1 MPFIAYEKA
10 FDFVKTLAVIKVLR
24 RQYSVFMRHRHRIQ
38 NSNQEYKYKPE
49 MSSVRG
55 VWGVSGWDGESI
67 DSENEKFGMGAT
79 VKGMG
84 CGVME

>member
-55 VWGVSGWDGESI
+55 V
-67 DSENEKFGMGAT
+67 
-79 VKGMG
+79 
-84 CGVME
+84 